1 MPIRPVFATLRPLAF
16 CAAVM
21 IASSASAQQQGGER
35 PPQPVTVVTLQS
47 ADVTLTTKLPG
58 RVQAS
63 GVAEVRP
70 QVGGIIVER
79 MFEEGTAVN
88 RGDALYRIDP
98 ASYEAAKA
106 AAEASL
112 AQAQATL
119 GSAERELKRQQ
130 ELRDRSVTS
139 QQTLD
144 DAMAARDVAE
154 AAVKVAEAQL
164 LASDID
170 LERTTIRAPLTG
182 VVGLSDAT
190 QGALVTAGQSTA
202 LTTIRSI
209 DVVNVDV
216 TQSAAEMLRWRRSG
230 QAAARKSEAEVSLR
244 LADGELYDK
253 TGRLAAAE
261 PHVNEQTGVVVLRL
275 EFPNPDHFLLPGM
288 YVQVELPQGS
298 VYGAVLVPQEG
309 VSRDRRGRPIAMVV
323 NAENAVETRQL
334 TIESDHGNQW
344 VVSEGLQAGDR
355 VVVAGLQKIAE
366 GQTVAPEERAAE
378 PADSAAAASE

>member
-1 MPIRPVFATLRPLAF
+1 MPIRPASALLRPLALA
-16 CAAVM
+16 AAVM
-21 IASSASAQQQGGER
+21 ISPAVSAQEQGER

-47 ADVTLTTKLPG
+47 SDVTLTTKLPG

-70 QVGGIIVER
+70 QVSGIINER
-79 MFEEGTAVN
+79 LFEEGTTVN
-88 RGDALYRIDP
+88 RGDPLYRIDP
-98 ASYEAAKA
+98 ATYEAAKA
-106 AAEASL
+106 SAEAGL

-119 GSAERELKRQQ
+119 ASAERELKRQQ

-154 AAVKVAEAQL
+154 AAVKVAEAQVL
-164 LASDID
+164 SSDID
-170 LERTTIRAPLTG
+170 LERTTIRAPLSG

-190 QGALVTAGQSTA
+190 QGALVTASQATP

-209 DVVNVDV
+209 DTVNVDV

-230 QAAARKSEAEVSLR
+230 QAAARESEAEVSLR
-244 LADGELYDK
+244 LADGELYEH

-309 VSRDRRGRPIAMVV
+309 VTRDRRGRPMSMVV
-323 NAENAVETRQL
+323 NGENVIETRQL
-334 TIESDHGNQW
+334 TIESDQGNQW
-344 VVSEGLQAGDR
+344 VVSEGLQPGDR

-366 GQTVAPEERAAE
+366 GQTVAPEERAA
-378 PADSAAAASE
+378 PADATAAASE

>member
-1 MPIRPVFATLRPLAF
+1 MPIRPASALLRPLALA
-16 CAAVM
+16 AAVM
-21 IASSASAQQQGGER
+21 ISPAVSAQEQGER

-47 ADVTLTTKLPG
+47 SDVTLTTKLPG

-70 QVGGIIVER
+70 QVSGIINER
-79 MFEEGTAVN
+79 LFEEGTTVN
-88 RGDALYRIDP
+88 RGDPLYRIDP
-98 ASYEAAKA
+98 ATYEAAKA
-106 AAEASL
+106 SAEAGL

-119 GSAERELKRQQ
+119 ASAERELKRQQ

-154 AAVKVAEAQL
+154 AAVKVAEAQVL
-164 LASDID
+164 TSDID
-170 LERTTIRAPLTG
+170 LERTTIRAPLSG

-190 QGALVTAGQSTA
+190 QGALVTASQATP

-209 DVVNVDV
+209 DTVNVDV

-230 QAAARKSEAEVSLR
+230 QAAARESEAEVSLR
-244 LADGELYDK
+244 LADGELYEH

-309 VSRDRRGRPIAMVV
+309 VTRDRRGRPMSMVV
-323 NAENAVETRQL
+323 NAENVIETRQL
-334 TIESDHGNQW
+334 TIESDQGNQW
-344 VVSEGLQAGDR
+344 VVSEGLQPGDR

-366 GQTVAPEERAAE
+366 GQTVAPEERAA
-378 PADSAAAASE
+378 PADATAAASE

>member
-1 MPIRPVFATLRPLAF
+1 MFSP
-16 CAAVM
+16 AV
-21 IASSASAQQQGGER
+21 SAQEQGQR

-47 ADVTLTTKLPG
+47 SDVTLTTKLPG

-70 QVGGIIVER
+70 QVSGIINER
-79 MFEEGTAVN
+79 LFEEGTTVN
-88 RGDALYRIDP
+88 RGDPLYRIDP
-98 ASYEAAKA
+98 ATYEAAKA
-106 AAEASL
+106 SAEAGL

-119 GSAERELKRQQ
+119 ASAERELKRQQ

-154 AAVKVAEAQL
+154 AAVKVAEAQVL
-164 LASDID
+164 SSDID
-170 LERTTIRAPLTG
+170 LERTTIRAPLSG

-190 QGALVTAGQSTA
+190 QGALVTASQATP

-209 DVVNVDV
+209 DTVNVDV

-230 QAAARKSEAEVSLR
+230 QAAARESEAEVSLR
-244 LADGELYDK
+244 LADGELYEH

-309 VSRDRRGRPIAMVV
+309 VTRDRRGRPMSMVV
-323 NAENAVETRQL
+323 NGENVIETRQL
-334 TIESDHGNQW
+334 TIESDQGNQW
-344 VVSEGLQAGDR
+344 VVSEGLQPGDR

-366 GQTVAPEERAAE
+366 GQTVAPEERAA
-378 PADSAAAASE
+378 PADATAAASE

>member
-1 MPIRPVFATLRPLAF
+1 MPIRSASAVLRPLALL
-16 CAAVM
+16 AAVM
-21 IASSASAQQQGGER
+21 LAPAVSAQQQGER

-47 ADVTLTTKLPG
+47 SDVTLTTKLPG

-70 QVGGIIVER
+70 QVGGIVIER
-79 MFEEGTAVN
+79 LFEEGTAVN
-88 RGDALYRIDP
+88 RGDPLYRIDP

-106 AAEASL
+106 SAEASL

-119 GSAERELKRQQ
+119 ASADRELKRQQ

-144 DAMAARDVAE
+144 DALAARDVAE

-164 LASDID
+164 LSSDID

-202 LTTIRSI
+202 LTTIRAI
-209 DVVNVDV
+209 DTVNVDV

-230 QAAARKSEAEVSLR
+230 QAAARESEAKVSLR
-244 LADGELYDK
+244 LADGELYEH

-298 VYGAVLVPQEG
+298 VYAAVLVPQEG
-309 VSRDRRGRPIAMVV
+309 VSRDRRGRPMAMVV
-323 NAENAVETRQL
+323 NAENVVETRQL
-334 TIESDHGNQW
+334 TIESDYGNQW
-344 VVSEGLQAGDR
+344 VVSEGLLAGDR

-366 GQTVAPEERAAE
+366 GQTVTPEERAAAGTE
-378 PADSAAAASE
+378 DTAAASE

>member
-1 MPIRPVFATLRPLAF
+1 MPIRPASALLRPLAL
-16 CAAVM
+16 ATAVM
-21 IASSASAQQQGGER
+21 LAPAVSAQQQGQR

-47 ADVTLTTKLPG
+47 SDVTLTTKLPG

-70 QVGGIIVER
+70 QVSGIINER
-79 MFEEGTAVN
+79 LFDEGTTVN
-88 RGDALYRIDP
+88 RGDPLYRIDP
-98 ASYEAAKA
+98 ATYEAAKA
-106 AAEASL
+106 SAEAGL

-119 GSAERELKRQQ
+119 ASAERELKRQQ

-144 DAMAARDVAE
+144 DALAARDVAE
-154 AAVKVAEAQL
+154 AAVKVSEAQL
-164 LASDID
+164 LSSDID
-170 LERTTIRAPLTG
+170 LERTTIRAPLSG

-190 QGALVTAGQSTA
+190 QGALVTASQATA

-209 DVVNVDV
+209 DTVNVDV

-230 QAAARKSEAEVSLR
+230 QAAARESEAEVSLR
-244 LADGELYDK
+244 LADGELYEH

-309 VSRDRRGRPIAMVV
+309 VSRDRRGRPMAMVV
-323 NAENAVETRQL
+323 NAENVVETRQL
-334 TIESDHGNQW
+334 TIESDLGNQW

-366 GQTVAPEERAAE
+366 GQTVAPEERAEAAGE
-378 PADSAAAASE
+378 TAAATE

>member
-1 MPIRPVFATLRPLAF
+1 MPIRPASALLRPLALA
-16 CAAVM
+16 AAVM
-21 IASSASAQQQGGER
+21 ISPAVSAQEQGER

-47 ADVTLTTKLPG
+47 SDVTLTTKLPG

-70 QVGGIIVER
+70 QVSGIINER
-79 MFEEGTAVN
+79 LFEEGTTVN
-88 RGDALYRIDP
+88 RGDPLYRIDP
-98 ASYEAAKA
+98 ATYEAAKA
-106 AAEASL
+106 SAEAGL

-119 GSAERELKRQQ
+119 ASAERELKRQQ

-154 AAVKVAEAQL
+154 AAVKVAEAQVL
-164 LASDID
+164 TSDID
-170 LERTTIRAPLTG
+170 LERTTIRAPLSG

-190 QGALVTAGQSTA
+190 QGALVTASQATP

-209 DVVNVDV
+209 DTVNVDV

-230 QAAARKSEAEVSLR
+230 QAAARESEAEVSLR
-244 LADGELYDK
+244 LADGELYEH

-298 VYGAVLVPQEG
+298 VYGAVLVPQAG
-309 VSRDRRGRPIAMVV
+309 VTRDRRGRPMSMVV
-323 NAENAVETRQL
+323 NAENAIETRQL
-334 TIESDHGNQW
+334 TIESDQGNQW
-344 VVSEGLQAGDR
+344 VVSEGLQPGDR

-366 GQTVAPEERAAE
+366 GQTVAPEERAA
-378 PADSAAAASE
+378 PADATAAASE

>member
-1 MPIRPVFATLRPLAF
+1 MLAP
-16 CAAVM
+16 AV
-21 IASSASAQQQGGER
+21 SAQQQGER

-47 ADVTLTTKLPG
+47 SDVTLTTKLPG

-70 QVGGIIVER
+70 QVGGIVIER
-79 MFEEGTAVN
+79 LFEEGTAVN
-88 RGDALYRIDP
+88 RGDPLYRIDP

-106 AAEASL
+106 SAEASL

-119 GSAERELKRQQ
+119 ASADRELKRQQ

-144 DAMAARDVAE
+144 DALAARDVAE

-164 LASDID
+164 LSSDID

-202 LTTIRSI
+202 LTTIRAI
-209 DVVNVDV
+209 DTVNVDV

-230 QAAARKSEAEVSLR
+230 QAAARESEAKVSLR
-244 LADGELYDK
+244 LADGELYEH

-298 VYGAVLVPQEG
+298 VYAAVLVPQEG
-309 VSRDRRGRPIAMVV
+309 VSRDRRGRPMAMVV
-323 NAENAVETRQL
+323 NAENVVETRQL
-334 TIESDHGNQW
+334 TIESDYGNQW
-344 VVSEGLQAGDR
+344 VVSEGLLAGDR

-366 GQTVAPEERAAE
+366 GQTVTPEERAAAGTE
-378 PADSAAAASE
+378 DTAAASE

>member
-1 MPIRPVFATLRPLAF
+1 MPIRPASALLRPLAL
-16 CAAVM
+16 ATAVM
-21 IASSASAQQQGGER
+21 FSPAVSAQDQGQR

-47 ADVTLTTKLPG
+47 SDVTLTTKLPG

-70 QVGGIIVER
+70 QVSGIINER
-79 MFEEGTAVN
+79 LFEEGTTVN
-88 RGDALYRIDP
+88 RGDPLYRIDP
-98 ASYEAAKA
+98 ATYEAAKA
-106 AAEASL
+106 SAEAGL

-119 GSAERELKRQQ
+119 ASAERELKRQQ

-154 AAVKVAEAQL
+154 AAVKVAEAQVL
-164 LASDID
+164 SSDID
-170 LERTTIRAPLTG
+170 LERTTIRAPLSG

-190 QGALVTAGQSTA
+190 QGALVTASQATP

-209 DVVNVDV
+209 DTVNVDV

-230 QAAARKSEAEVSLR
+230 QAAARESEAEVSLR
-244 LADGELYDK
+244 LADGELYEH

-309 VSRDRRGRPIAMVV
+309 VTRDRRGRPMSMVV
-323 NAENAVETRQL
+323 NGENVIETRQL
-334 TIESDHGNQW
+334 TIESDQGNQW
-344 VVSEGLQAGDR
+344 VVSEGLQPGDR

-366 GQTVAPEERAAE
+366 GQTVAPEERAA
-378 PADSAAAASE
+378 PADATAAASE

>member
-1 MPIRPVFATLRPLAF
+1 MPIRPASALLRPLAL
-16 CAAVM
+16 ATAVM
-21 IASSASAQQQGGER
+21 FSPAVSAQEQGQR

-47 ADVTLTTKLPG
+47 SDVTLTTKLPG

-70 QVGGIIVER
+70 QVSGIINER
-79 MFEEGTAVN
+79 LFEEGTTVN
-88 RGDALYRIDP
+88 RGDPLYRIDP
-98 ASYEAAKA
+98 ATYEAAKA
-106 AAEASL
+106 SAEAGL

-119 GSAERELKRQQ
+119 ASAERELKRQQ

-154 AAVKVAEAQL
+154 AAVKVAEAQVL
-164 LASDID
+164 SSDID
-170 LERTTIRAPLTG
+170 LERTTIRAPLSG

-190 QGALVTAGQSTA
+190 QGALVTASQATP

-209 DVVNVDV
+209 DTVNVDV

-230 QAAARKSEAEVSLR
+230 QAAARESEAEVSLR
-244 LADGELYDK
+244 LADGELYEH

-309 VSRDRRGRPIAMVV
+309 VTRDRRGRPMSMVV
-323 NAENAVETRQL
+323 NGENVIETRQL
-334 TIESDHGNQW
+334 TIESDQGNQW
-344 VVSEGLQAGDR
+344 VVSEGLQPGDR

-366 GQTVAPEERAAE
+366 GQTVAPEERAA
-378 PADSAAAASE
+378 PADATAAASE